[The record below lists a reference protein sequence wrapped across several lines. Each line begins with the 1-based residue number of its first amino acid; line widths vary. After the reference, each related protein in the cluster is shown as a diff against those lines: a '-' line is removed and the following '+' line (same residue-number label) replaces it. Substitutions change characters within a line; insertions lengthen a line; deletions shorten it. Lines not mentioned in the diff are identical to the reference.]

1 MGDVAICP
9 TQMCDLAHSGTFCSE
24 PRTVELTYL
33 ITVLPPPAHPLANVL
48 IVDDDAGVR
57 DVCTSLL
64 HALGF
69 GASEAEDTAQ
79 ALRTLSRDG
88 IAVQLALV
96 DLELPGAQD
105 GSLLRDL
112 RKQHPELRVLFMSGR
127 PRRNLEQYLH
137 AGADAVLEKP
147 FRLGE
152 LDRSLHVALARA

>member
-1 MGDVAICP
+1 M
-9 TQMCDLAHSGTFCSE
+9 
-24 PRTVELTYL
+24 
-33 ITVLPPPAHPLANVL
+33 LPPPVNPLANVL

-69 GASEAEDTAQ
+69 GASGAEGTDE

-88 IAVQLALV
+88 VKVQLALV
-96 DLELPGAQD
+96 DLELPGAED
-105 GSLLRDL
+105 GTLLRDL
-112 RKQHPELRVLFMSGR
+112 RQKRPELRVLFMSGR
-127 PRRNLEQYLH
+127 PRRDLSPYLR

-147 FRLGE
+147 FRLME